1 MKVFK
6 FGGASVKNAEAIKNV
21 ASILEQYK
29 GEQLLIVVSAMGK
42 TTNNLENVVK
52 DFFYKKADPFEA
64 LNRVKAFHDEVLK
77 ELFEEGDDIFDQ
89 VNDILVEIEWVIE
102 DEPQESFDYLYDQIV
117 SIGEFLSTQVVSAY
131 LNKVNLQTTWLD
143 ARDVILTDNTYRE
156 AQVDW
161 NATVKNANKKVP
173 ALLEKGFVMTQGF
186 VGGTSENFTTT
197 LGREGSD
204 YTAAIFSYCLDA
216 ESMSVWKDVPG
227 ILTADPRL
235 FKNVTKLDR
244 LSYREAIEMTYYG
257 AKVIHPKTIKPIQN
271 KNIPLFVKSFKNPEG
286 EGTMI
291 SAIME
296 QRYPPMIVVEKDQ
309 ALIHVSRRDFSFV
322 EEENLSQLFH
332 LFKEH
337 RIRVN
342 MMQNSAISFSICVN
356 NVAER
361 VEKLLEELKKEYNV
375 IKDDNLELITIRHY
389 KPETLR
395 EMKRNK
401 MVLLEERIPKTIQ
414 LVVRDTPLMERI

>member
-1 MKVFK
+1 
-6 FGGASVKNAEAIKNV
+6 
-21 ASILEQYK
+21 
-29 GEQLLIVVSAMGK
+29 
-42 TTNNLENVVK
+42 
-52 DFFYKKADPFEA
+52 
-64 LNRVKAFHDEVLK
+64 
-77 ELFEEGDDIFDQ
+77 
-89 VNDILVEIEWVIE
+89 
-102 DEPQESFDYLYDQIV
+102 
-117 SIGEFLSTQVVSAY
+117 
-131 LNKVNLQTTWLD
+131 
-143 ARDVILTDNTYRE
+143 
-156 AQVDW
+156 
-161 NATVKNANKKVP
+161 
-173 ALLEKGFVMTQGF
+173 
-186 VGGTSENFTTT
+186 
-197 LGREGSD
+197 
-204 YTAAIFSYCLDA
+204 
-216 ESMSVWKDVPG
+216 MSVWKDVPG